1 MPTYLYDDFR
11 VWFTPRSDG
20 DYELRGRCA
29 TGATVTGV
37 FRLPLNAEELEQAVL
52 TVARGRAAVTR
63 RAAPGA
69 SLASL
74 PGRVASPAGSGSAPT
89 RDISPVRRT
98 EIDGARLGALLADA
112 LLAGKL
118 GQAYDAALEE
128 ADQRLRGLRLT
139 LSLADAPALLSVP
152 WEFLYRRPV
161 FLASQRHTPVVRQLE
176 TGARVPPPA
185 IDDVVRIL
193 AVVASPTDL
202 APLNVDDERARVE
215 QSVAAVKQMGRVQLD
230 WLDPATPRGL
240 QQALR
245 DGSYHVLHYVGH
257 SDFTPDGEGLLYL
270 ENKDQRSVAV
280 DGTLLANLLADQR
293 MLRLVV
299 LNSCEG
305 ARTTLDDP
313 YAGVATTLVRLGVP
327 AVVAMQFEISDAAAV
342 LFAEELY
349 ANLIARQY
357 PIDAAVAEARKAVF
371 AEIGNGE
378 WATPVLFVQEPD
390 VSLFEFRRE
399 AEELPAPP
407 PPRAEGGRTLPPDR
421 TAPLPI
427 LQDTAPVA
435 RPRRRWLVPAI
446 VALVALTAAVSG
458 LVVRAVWDGSEPVDF
473 PTLELGDE
481 GITVEAAQRL
491 LREHFAD
498 SDLRPTGVFDVETR
512 DLLREFERRE
522 NLPVDGILG
531 PLTWSSLVVNLRP
544 GDDGEAVTAAQM
556 LLNALGAQPR
566 LALDGEFGPRSQSAT
581 RALEQAHGLPVDG
594 ILDGEVWKRLVA
606 LAPPATVTSVP
617 LTAGS

>member
-1 MPTYLYDDFR
+1 MATYAYDDFR

-20 DYELRGRCA
+20 DYDLRGGCP
-29 TGATVTGV
+29 TGATATGV
-37 FRLPLNAEELEQAVL
+37 FHLPLSGDELERAVL
-52 TVARGRAAVTR
+52 SIARGRAAARTR

-69 SLASL
+69 
-74 PGRVASPAGSGSAPT
+74 VATLAGSGSAPT
-89 RDISPVRRT
+89 RDVTPVRRS
-98 EIDGARLGALLADA
+98 ELDGVKLGGLLADA
-112 LLAGKL
+112 LLTGEL
-118 GQAYDAALEE
+118 GQAYDAALDE

-139 LSLADAPALLSVP
+139 LSLAGAPSLLSVP

-193 AVVASPTDL
+193 AVVASPSDL
-202 APLNVDDERARVE
+202 AALNVDDERARVE
-215 QSVAAVKQMGRVQLD
+215 QAVAAVKEMGRVQLD

-270 ENKDQRSVAV
+270 ENKAGTSDAV

-293 MLRLVV
+293 LLRLVV

-313 YAGVATTLVRLGVP
+313 YAGVATTLVKLGVP

-357 PIDAAVAEARKAVF
+357 PIDAAMAEARKAVF
-371 AEIGNGE
+371 AEVGNGE
-378 WATPVLFVQEPD
+378 WATPVLFVQDPD
-390 VSLFEFRRE
+390 VALFEFRRE
-399 AEELPAPP
+399 AETLPAPP
-407 PPRAEGGRTLPPDR
+407 PPRSDGGRTLPPDKA
-421 TAPLPI
+421 APIAVSDDMKP
-427 LQDTAPVA
+427 AA
-435 RPRRRWLVPAI
+435 RRRRRWLLPAM
-446 VALVALTAAVSG
+446 VALVALTAVVSG
-458 LVVRAVWDGSEPVDF
+458 LVVRAVWDGSESVDF

-491 LREHFAD
+491 LRHHDRDIE
-498 SDLRPTGVFDVETR
+498 LRPSGVFDVETR

-522 NLPVDGILG
+522 NLPADGILG

-544 GDDGEAVTAAQM
+544 GAQGEAVTAAQM
-556 LLNALGAQPR
+556 LLNATGTEPR
-566 LALDGEFGPRSQSAT
+566 LALDGEFGPRTQGAT

-606 LAPPATVTSVP
+606 LAPPATATSAPVTAD
-617 LTAGS
+617 T